1 MLGGS
6 GAINYMNYVRGVEN
20 DYNEWAALGNPGW
33 DYESVLPYFKKSEG
47 NQNSTLVAYK
57 NGRYHSSIGP
67 LKVESV
73 PLPEFEDA
81 YFSALKT
88 AGVPVISDL
97 NANQNLGYT
106 LTQMTSF
113 NGTRSHSANAYLI
126 PAKDRPNLHVLKYAF
141 VNKILMNKNNEAR
154 GVELTY
160 KGKHKM
166 RVYSKK
172 EVIVSAGTIQ
182 SPPLLMRSG
191 IGPKAY
197 LEKRNV
203 SCKVDLAVGQNY
215 IDHVFIPLSFALNV
229 STSPLSPLA
238 QFDSL
243 YQYLVHNTGALSA
256 FSGITAR
263 IDTKNES
270 DIPDI
275 QLLIGG
281 FHRGTPAS
289 QLANFNKYLDFDQLL
304 EDSIKIS
311 KKYDTLVMTVAL
323 IKPKSRGVIK
333 LGKCYAC
340 KKPIIYS
347 NYLTDPSDRST
358 LIRAI
363 KQQLTLA
370 NTLPL
375 KKIGTTF
382 LRVPIPACD
391 SMNYQTDAY
400 WDCYIT
406 YMSTAGS
413 HQVGTSKMGIDST
426 AVVDPRLRVYKT
438 KGLRQIDA
446 GV

>member
-1 MLGGS
+1 M
-6 GAINYMNYVRGVEN
+6 YFRYYVRGVEN
-20 DYNEWAALGNPGW
+20 DYNEWAALGNSGW

-57 NGRYHSSIGP
+57 NGRYHSATGP
-67 LKVESV
+67 FKVESV
-73 PLPEFEDA
+73 ALPGFEDA
-81 YFSALKT
+81 YLSALKA

-113 NGTRSHSANAYLI
+113 NGIRSNTANAYLI
-126 PAKDRPNLHVLKYAF
+126 PAKDRPNFHVLKHAF
-141 VNKILMNKNNEAR
+141 VNKILINKNNEIR

-160 KGKHKM
+160 QGKYKM

-191 IGPKAY
+191 IGPKSH

-203 SCKVDLAVGQNY
+203 SCKVDLDVGANY
-215 IDHVFIPLSFALNV
+215 IDHVFLPLTFALNI

-263 IDTKNES
+263 IDTTNES
-270 DIPDI
+270 SIPDI

-281 FHRGTPAS
+281 FPRGTPAS

-304 EDSIKIS
+304 EDSIKIT
-311 KKYDTLVMTVAL
+311 KEYDTIIMLVGL
-323 IKPKSRGVIK
+323 IKPKSRGFIK
-333 LGKCYAC
+333 LSKCYAC

-347 NYLTDPSDRST
+347 NYLTDQSDRLT

-363 KQQLTLA
+363 KNATISK
-370 NTLPL
+370 NWNNIFTC
-375 KKIGTTF
+375 T
-382 LRVPIPACD
+382 D
-391 SMNYQTDAY
+391 SSM
-400 WDCYIT
+400 
-406 YMSTAGS
+406 
-413 HQVGTSKMGIDST
+413 
-426 AVVDPRLRVYKT
+426 
-438 KGLRQIDA
+438 
-446 GV
+446 